1 MAKSLIK
8 ITHLNKKFGEQEVL
22 KDVSAEIYPG
32 EVVVLLGPSGSGKST
47 LLRCINLLEIP
58 TSGEIKFEGM
68 TITDKQN
75 DIFKTR
81 EKMGMVFQQFNL
93 FPNMTVL
100 ENITLS
106 PIKVKKQSKEEATKI
121 ARDLLKE
128 SRSARKSRYLSSV
141 FIWDTMG
148 RHCESFSH
156 ATRRHAI

>member
-75 DIFKTR
+75 DIFKQ
-81 EKMGMVFQQFNL
+81 EKKW
-93 FPNMTVL
+93 
-100 ENITLS
+100 E
-106 PIKVKKQSKEEATKI
+106 
-121 ARDLLKE
+121 
-128 SRSARKSRYLSSV
+128 
-141 FIWDTMG
+141 W
-148 RHCESFSH
+148 FSNSL
-156 ATRRHAI
+156 IYSLI